1 MKSHFQIPVLGYFL
15 AHDVW
20 RKERTACFIGKKKS
34 LGRIGKWQK
43 IKLDADYFE
52 QKDLVI

>member
-1 MKSHFQIPVLGYFL
+1 MKSHFQIPALGYFL

-20 RKERTACFIGKKKS
+20 RKERTARFTGKKKS